1 MIRLADDDGEIA
13 ACYEAMGQLR
23 PHLQK
28 ARFPAQ
34 VRELMTEGYRL
45 AYLKAGERVTCVA
58 GFRVQ
63 SNFFLGRHLY
73 VEDLSTL
80 EEFRSSGHGAR
91 MLEWLRRL
99 ALAEGCVA
107 LDLDSGVQRH
117 LAHRFYFR
125 QGMQIAAY
133 HFLERL
139 E

>member
-1 MIRLADDDGEIA
+1 MIRLAADDGEIA
-13 ACYEAMGQLR
+13 ACYGAMRALR
-23 PHLQK
+23 PHLQEK
-28 ARFPAQ
+28 RFTAQ
-34 VRELMTEGYRL
+34 VRELMAEGYRL
-45 AYLKAGERVTCVA
+45 AYLEEGGQVVCVA
-58 GFRVQ
+58 GFRIQ

-73 VEDLSTL
+73 VEDLSTR
-80 EEFRSSGHGAR
+80 EECRSTGHGTR

-99 ALAEGCVA
+99 AVTEGCAA

-133 HFLERL
+133 HFLERF